1 MKKYENTTIKTI
13 ATTLFGILMYD
24 ALKSVGIIP
33 MLITVL
39 VCLGVLILFTITTW
53 IDSPREKRSDN
64 LIAINQL
71 MILPILDFMCNTVI
85 GLSIAILT
93 DDGIVLDT
101 YHVVTLPLLTATLAL
116 FTIYASRKLQE

>member
-71 MILPILDFMCNTVI
+71 MILPILDFICSTVI
-85 GLSIAILT
+85 GLSMAIWT
-93 DDGIVLDT
+93 DNELDLDT